1 MYLIYLYRVIHF
13 YITLRRLG
21 WFGLGWDHVSF
32 GGCPSMYLPVSRST
46 VDRHIGH
53 YVGRESTEYRPSAGR
68 ELVEYWS
75 RACRVSTDMLAT
87 RGRFSRS
94 VDSLSIVDRYFA
106 DGSCAFTGDSFL
118 RRIPQE
124 LISTAISTSMQSL
137 LSEILMCFL
146 KWEWELLHQ
155 EGN

>member
-21 WFGLGWDHVSF
+21 WLGLGWDHVSF

-68 ELVEYWS
+68 ELVEYRS

-106 DGSCAFTGDSFL
+106 DGSWLHRRLFSQEDSP
-118 RRIPQE
+118 RINLDSRQH
-124 LISTAISTSMQSL
+124 IYAITSV
-137 LSEILMCFL
+137 
-146 KWEWELLHQ
+146 
-155 EGN
+155 